1 MHKIKK
7 VRRVLRIGNGQPA
20 NYIVWRVTTPGGNKK
35 DFRFRYEAENYCKRK
50 PLTQSQLGILINSK

>member
-35 DFRFRYEAENYCKRK
+35 TSVSVMK
-50 PLTQSQLGILINSK
+50 PKTIVSGSH